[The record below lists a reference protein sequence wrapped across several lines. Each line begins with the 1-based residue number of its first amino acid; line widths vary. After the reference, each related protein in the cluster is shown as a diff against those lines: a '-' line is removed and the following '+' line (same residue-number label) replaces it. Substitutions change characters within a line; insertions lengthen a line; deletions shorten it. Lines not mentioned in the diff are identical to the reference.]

1 MTKKKKVSKLAYFGE
16 HIQDAIIQ
24 YNVEENPIT
33 KERLYNTLIYPA
45 LNKLVENNIHV
56 RKLYEYGT
64 ENYSN
69 TKLDCV
75 CYLTDR
81 LNKYSIEKGL
91 AFSYYNR
98 IAINF
103 LIQNKK
109 KIEKKRFNAVKLE
122 IIDEQR
128 NVVNEESLKQYRDD
142 LQDFF
147 DKWAEWGIEHV
158 EILFERKRDQRIAEA
173 IFNLFKNCHR
183 IDNYN
188 KKALYMMIRE
198 QVETKTQY
206 ITNMMN
212 ILKELRSEMYIEY
225 LNSDTRKWKYFLIKE
240 D

>member
-1 MTKKKKVSKLAYFGE
+1 MAKKVSKLAYFGP

-24 YNVEENPIT
+24 YNIEENPII
-33 KERLYNTLIYPA
+33 KERLYNLLIYPA
-45 LNKLVENNIHV
+45 LNKLVENNIHN

-81 LNKYSIEKGL
+81 LYKYAQGKGL
-91 AFSYYNR
+91 AFSYFNR
-98 IAINF
+98 ISINF
-103 LIQNKK
+103 LIQNKR
-109 KIEKKRFNAVKLE
+109 KIDKKRFNAMKLE
-122 IIDEQR
+122 TIDEQR
-128 NVVNEESLKQYRDD
+128 NVVNEEFLKQYQEDI
-142 LQDFF
+142 QDFI
-147 DKWAEWGIEHV
+147 DKWSDWGIEHV

-206 ITNMMN
+206 ITSVTNV
-212 ILKELRSEMYIEY
+212 LKELRDEMYIEY